1 MDGEGLSGAPRAEEE
16 AAMKFTIRIPMDIVD
31 PVEFQNPEAV
41 QAMAQAIERAGVDA
55 CYITDHPAPPAKW
68 LEGGGHNA
76 LDPFVGLTFVA
87 AVTKTLKL
95 HTNLV
100 VLPYRNPFLTAKSAA
115 TLDVLSG
122 GRLIL
127 GVGGGYLKGEY
138 DALGADFAGRG
149 ARMDEAIEVMK
160 RAWSGEDVT
169 IQGANFNAAGIRPL
183 PLPRQRPNPPIW
195 VGGNSE
201 RAMRRAATL
210 CDGWSPFFV
219 AGPMSKGVRTDEI
232 TSLDDLKSKI
242 GRLQDMREAAG
253 RSGPFDICMAP
264 QRGLRECTRAEADRW
279 LNDLGALAELGVN
292 WSGCG
297 APHAASRAEFLESL
311 QWLGEEVLPKA
322 RAVGAA
328 GG

>member
-1 MDGEGLSGAPRAEEE
+1 
-16 AAMKFTIRIPMDIVD
+16 MKFTIRIPMDIVD

-41 QAMAQAIERAGVDA
+41 QAMARAIERAGVDA
-55 CYITDHPAPPAKW
+55 CYITDHPAPPARW
-68 LEGGGHNA
+68 LEGGGHHA
-76 LDPFVGLTFVA
+76 LDPFVGLMFVA
-87 AVTKTLKL
+87 AVTTTLKL

-149 ARMDEAIEVMK
+149 ARMDEAIEAMK

-169 IQGANFNAAGIRPL
+169 MQGASFNADAIRPL

-195 VGGNSE
+195 VGGNSD
-201 RAMRRAATL
+201 RAIRRAATMG
-210 CDGWSPFFV
+210 DGWSPFFV
-219 AGPMSKGVRTDEI
+219 SGSMSKGVRTDKI
-232 TSLDDLKSKI
+232 ANLDDLKVKI
-242 GRLQDMREAAG
+242 DRLRDTREAAG
-253 RSGPFDICMAP
+253 RRGPFDICMAP
-264 QRGLRECTRAEADRW
+264 QRGLGKCTREDADRW
-279 LNDLGALAELGVN
+279 INDLGALAELGVT

-297 APHAASRAEFLESL
+297 GAHESRAAFMENL

-328 GG
+328 VA

>member
-1 MDGEGLSGAPRAEEE
+1 
-16 AAMKFTIRIPMDIVD
+16 MKFTIRIPMDIVD
-31 PVEFQNPEAV
+31 PVEFQSPDAV

-68 LEGGGHNA
+68 LAGGGHHA
-76 LDPFVGLTFVA
+76 LDPFVGLMFVA

-127 GVGGGYLKGEY
+127 GVGGGYLRGEY

-160 RAWSGEDVT
+160 KAWSGEDVT
-169 IQGANFNAAGIRPL
+169 VQGAAFNAAGIRPL
-183 PLPRQRPNPPIW
+183 PLPAQRPNPPIW
-195 VGGNSE
+195 IGGNSE

-210 CDGWSPFFV
+210 ADGWSPFFV

-232 TSLDDLKSKI
+232 TSLDDFRVKVEML
-242 GRLQDMREAAG
+242 GEMRAAAG
-253 RSGPFDICMAP
+253 RGGPFDICMGP
-264 QRGLRECTRAEADRW
+264 QRGLENRTPGEVDRW
-279 LNDLGALAELGVN
+279 LNDLGALAELGVT

-297 APHAASRAEFLESL
+297 VAHGSRAEFLENL
-311 QWLGEEVLPKA
+311 QWLAEEVLPKA
-322 RAVGAA
+322 RAVG
-328 GG
+328 